1 MEQHEAEPLVEGF
14 FVARVAGEHEARRH
28 HLSHDAGGAGD
39 LGEGPGELPEGYA
52 DDAAVALPRDPHT
65 LFVYWD
71 FAGSTRE
78 RALQGLSE
86 PRAVLRVFDGEGL
99 VREQDFALESRSF
112 YLHDLEPGRAY
123 RVEFHFVG
131 RDGRSRRIGHS
142 TNRVQLPP
150 AGPSSDTSVRFM
162 RVPSAGTPRAGALEP
177 QPAALP
183 PAARVHEYITW
194 RRVPLPGSGGY
205 EDLMEVRRESELL
218 PASPPSGLTHLEAP
232 ARSEGSS
239 EQTSW
244 SPSPSGRGR

>member
-28 HLSHDAGGAGD
+28 HLTHDAGVAGD
-39 LGEGPGELPEGYA
+39 LADGPGELPEGYA

-71 FAGSTRE
+71 FSGSTRE
-78 RALQGLSE
+78 RAQQGLSE

-150 AGPSSDTSVRFM
+150 SGPSADTSVRFM

-177 QPAALP
+177 QPASLP

-218 PASPPSGLTHLEAP
+218 PASPPSGLTHLEPP